1 MLIAIM
7 GPTASGKSSLAEWV
21 AEEWD
26 LPLISADAFMVYRG
40 LDIGTNKPAD
50 RTRYSLLD
58 VADPREQFGLGE
70 WLRRVS
76 AELTAQ
82 GAVVVGGT
90 GLYIRAL
97 FEQWTDLQGPPD
109 PQLRGELE
117 ERIQRE
123 GLPALYAELS
133 RQDPEGAA
141 RVDPHNPVRVR
152 RALERLA
159 APKPLDLPPL
169 PPVPRLKLGI
179 DCPVPAL
186 DAAIETRCH
195 KMLAGGWIE
204 EVRDLLEN
212 GVETGAPG
220 MKAIGYREIAETIQT
235 GKGAESLAPILVT
248 LTRQYAKRQ
257 RTWMRSE
264 PNLNLLSV
272 EGPQQN
278 VSDGLKWHVRTFI
291 EQKNKQATK

>member
-21 AEEWD
+21 AEEWG

-40 LDIGTNKPAD
+40 LDIGTNKPLERD
-50 RTRYSLLD
+50 RYSLLD

-70 WLRRVS
+70 WLNRVHE
-76 AELTAQ
+76 ALTAR

-109 PQLRGELE
+109 PKLRTALE
-117 ERIQRE
+117 ERIQIE
-123 GLPALYAELS
+123 GLPSLFAELE
-133 RQDPEGAA
+133 RKNPELAA
-141 RVDPHNPVRVR
+141 KVDPQNPVRVR
-152 RALERLA
+152 RALERLE

-169 PPVPRLKLGI
+169 PDLPQVKFGI
-179 DCPVPAL
+179 DCPVSAL
-186 DAAIETRCH
+186 DAAIESRCH
-195 KMLAGGWIE
+195 QMLADGWAQ
-204 EVRDLLEN
+204 EVRTLLEK
-212 GVETGAPG
+212 GVGTEAPG
-220 MKAIGYREIAETIQT
+220 MKAIGYREIATAVEA
-235 GKGAESLAPILVT
+235 GKDPHSLAPILVT

-264 PNLNLLSV
+264 PNLHLLSV
-272 EGPQQN
+272 EGPQQI
-278 VSDGLKWHVRTFI
+278 VSDGLKWLVRTFI

>member
-21 AEEWD
+21 AEEWN

-70 WLRRVS
+70 WLRQVYGV
-76 AELTAQ
+76 LTDR

-109 PQLRGELE
+109 PKLRAELE

-123 GLPALYAELS
+123 GLPALFAELS
-133 RQDPEGAA
+133 QQDPEGAA

-159 APKPLDLPPL
+159 VPNPLELPPL
-169 PPVPRLKLGI
+169 PAVPTLKLGI

-195 KMLAGGWIE
+195 QMLAGGWVE
-204 EVRDLLEN
+204 EVRALLEN

-235 GKGAESLAPILVT
+235 GKGAESLAPVLVT

-264 PNLNLLSV
+264 PNLNPLSI